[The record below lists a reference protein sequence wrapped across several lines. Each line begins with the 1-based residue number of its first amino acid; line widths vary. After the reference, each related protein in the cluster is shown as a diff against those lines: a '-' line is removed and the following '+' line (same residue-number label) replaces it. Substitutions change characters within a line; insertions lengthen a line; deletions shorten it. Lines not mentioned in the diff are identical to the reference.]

1 MDGVERPD
9 MAAGPG
15 SADSGDGSVVL
26 VVGDEPTVRAET
38 ARVLTLAGMEVAVAA
53 NGRDALRLIV
63 DGRVRPT
70 VVVTDIEMPGMTGVE
85 LAARVLALRPTIR
98 IVMMTADEMRAA
110 TARRHPSIVDAV
122 LVKPFRPETLVAAV
136 RPGPD
141 LVTVP

>member
-1 MDGVERPD
+1 MDGVERPEV
-9 MAAGPG
+9 AASPV
-15 SADSGDGSVVL
+15 SAASGDEPVVL
-26 VVGDEPTVRAET
+26 VVGDEAIVRAET
-38 ARVLTLAGMEVAVAA
+38 ARVLTLAGMVVAVAA

-98 IVMMTADEMRAA
+98 IVMMTADTVRAA

-122 LVKPFRPETLVAAV
+122 LVKPFRPATLVAAV
-136 RPGPD
+136 RPRSD
-141 LVTVP
+141 RLAVP